1 MAGTVVIVPARME
14 STRLPGKP
22 LADICGRTLVLRVL
36 DGASEA
42 SPDRIVVATD
52 SEAIVKEVEQAG
64 YEAVLTGPAANGTQR
79 VYQAWKMLGKPGDRI
94 VNLQGDEPGAGADWI
109 NALLSK
115 DICSR
120 GVSTLAAVAS
130 PDSAA
135 DPSAVKVV
143 FDSRGRALYFSRSP
157 IPWSGRTYFK
167 HIGVYCF
174 TAESLVFCA
183 ESPRGT
189 LAASENLEQLSW
201 MENGAYIEVIPG
213 NWNGM
218 GVDTPE
224 DLEEARAWFR
234 KY

>member
-22 LADICGRTLVLRVL
+22 LADICGRSLILRVL

-52 SEAIVKEVEQAG
+52 SEAIVNEVEKAG
-64 YEAVLTGPAANGTQR
+64 YEAVLTGPAANGTRR
-79 VYQAWKMLGKPGDRI
+79 VYQAWKILGKPGDRI

-109 NALLSK
+109 DALLSK
-115 DICSR
+115 DLDSK
-120 GVSTLAAVAS
+120 GVSTLAVS
-130 PDSAA
+130 ISNESAA
-135 DPSAVKVV
+135 DPSVVKAV
-143 FDSRGRALYFSRSP
+143 FDSRGRALYFSRSA
-157 IPWSGRTYFK
+157 IPWSGRTFFK

-183 ESPRGT
+183 ESPMGA

-201 MENGAYIEVIPG
+201 MENGACIEVIPG
-213 NWNGM
+213 DWNGM